1 MEINIPCV
9 HVESIGRTRVFK
21 IVNYCRQKCCNDLNI
36 SQPVLLGTEREDKE
50 IKTLVLNGEQ
60 IINLSILA
68 INLVLRLTAIM
79 DFEDHFSCN
88 TMVN

>member
-36 SQPVLLGTEREDKE
+36 SQPVLLETEREKN
-50 IKTLVLNGEQ
+50 K
-60 IINLSILA
+60 LA
-68 INLVLRLTAIM
+68 
-79 DFEDHFSCN
+79 
-88 TMVN
+88 